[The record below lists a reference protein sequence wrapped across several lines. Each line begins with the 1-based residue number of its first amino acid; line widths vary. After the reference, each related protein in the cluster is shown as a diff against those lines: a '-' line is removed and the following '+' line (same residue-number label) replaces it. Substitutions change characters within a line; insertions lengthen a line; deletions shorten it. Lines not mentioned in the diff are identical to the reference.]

1 MAPKKLAVEIK
12 YNLKHRQVKIKKVGR
27 QPVAMEDKKI
37 MVYGMVNRKHHGE
50 AQKAVQ
56 ELIQQWR

>member
-1 MAPKKLAVEIK
+1 MAPKKIAVEIK

-27 QPVAMEDKKI
+27 QPLPIQDQKI
-37 MVYGMVNRKHHGE
+37 MVYGMVKRKYKLQ
-50 AQKAVQ
+50 AKKAIQ